1 MENEVNAERVWI
13 QGVTGCNV
21 TIAVV
26 DGGNGFRTHAY
37 SYSNSMIYSLYQTKF
52 CVLCCL

>member
-1 MENEVNAERVWI
+1 MSFLSYLQRNTGQQGSDYVKNEVNAERVWI

-26 DGGNGFRTHAY
+26 DGGNGLHIATA
-37 SYSNSMIYSLYQTKF
+37 MT
-52 CVLCCL
+52 